1 MNSIEFFLRWRVCP
15 ANAGT
20 DCFDAKCCSE
30 LTFAGAGLA
39 DEMDDLTA
47 IDEVE
52 LCLAIVPIDV
62 ITEKTVMNA
71 SAFTTHS
78 GMMSS
83 TLSHA

>member
-1 MNSIEFFLRWRVCP
+1 MNLIESFLRWRVCP

-30 LTFAGAGLA
+30 VTFAGAGLA

-52 LCLAIVPIDV
+52 LCQGEDPVTI
-62 ITEKTVMNA
+62 E
-71 SAFTTHS
+71 
-78 GMMSS
+78 
-83 TLSHA
+83 